1 MPREKAFRSL
11 YKTVT
16 SVLRIDFSLETHDF
30 VLDKI
35 PQILVYTGVLKKK
48 KNPAICRNCTWT
60 RTNALTRFHRGNL
73 MQLAYLEST
82 FQVFFF
88 SEEVAAVRVITADG
102 CPCWL

>member
-48 KNPAICRNCTWT
+48 KTLPFVET
-60 RTNALTRFHRGNL
+60 ALGQEPML
-73 MQLAYLEST
+73 SQDST
-82 FQVFFF
+82 
-88 SEEVAAVRVITADG
+88 EET
-102 CPCWL
+102 